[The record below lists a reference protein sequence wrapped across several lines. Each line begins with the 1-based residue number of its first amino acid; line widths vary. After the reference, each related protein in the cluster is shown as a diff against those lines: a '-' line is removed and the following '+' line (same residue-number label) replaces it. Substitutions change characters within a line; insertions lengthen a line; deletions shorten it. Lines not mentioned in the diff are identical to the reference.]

1 MTMILAIRDQEQ
13 LLQRRL
19 VEFPI
24 HQNEADHSTIDKLH
38 HISIY
43 QQQIFRFFPLPNPCR
58 YSGDQ
63 REQREFDIHLKW
75 FLCFMFAI
83 KKTKCVQDNGSASS
97 DIVLLLIILHP
108 FGSQLRVY
116 GPINIIKTIAS
127 NVFR

>member
-19 VEFPI
+19 VEFLI
-24 HQNEADHSTIDKLH
+24 HQNEADHSTIGKLH

-43 QQQIFRFFPLPNPCR
+43 QQQIFRFFPLPNLCR

-63 REQREFDIHLKW
+63 REQRESDIHLKW
-75 FLCFMFAI
+75 FLCFIFAI
-83 KKTKCVQDNGSASS
+83 NKNTC
-97 DIVLLLIILHP
+97 
-108 FGSQLRVY
+108 VY

-127 NVFR
+127 NVFS